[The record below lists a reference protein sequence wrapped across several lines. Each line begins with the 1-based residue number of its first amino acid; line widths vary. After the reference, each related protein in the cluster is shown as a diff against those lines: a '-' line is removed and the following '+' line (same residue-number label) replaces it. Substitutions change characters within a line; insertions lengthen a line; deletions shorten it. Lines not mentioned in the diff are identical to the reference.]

1 MNLSER
7 DFPTP
12 GIVVIAL
19 LEMKDQEKNKPLDF
33 NLLMRENGPVNT
45 RRSSISTGRA
55 HDDDHQGRFES
66 VSGP

>member
-1 MNLSER
+1 MDLSER

-33 NLLMRENGPVNT
+33 TLLMRENGTVNT
-45 RRSSISTGRA
+45 RRISGSSGRQ
-55 HDDDHQGRFES
+55 HS
-66 VSGP
+66 